1 MKKRNTMTLLELRA
15 TLSLASIFALRM
27 FGMFII
33 LPVFTLYAASLP
45 GGDNKFLVGFA
56 MGGYGLTQAILQ
68 IPLGIL
74 SDRIG
79 RKPVIVI
86 GLLVFAIGSF
96 IAAEA
101 STIPWI
107 IVGRLVQGSG
117 AISAAIIALT
127 GDLTREENRTSAMAM
142 IGVTIGLTFSASMV
156 LAPILSPFIGVPG
169 IFALTGVL
177 SLLAIF
183 VAIWVVPNPTHSTA
197 PPRGSLLTVL
207 STPALQKMDFGIF
220 ILHTTLMATFVVVP
234 TALRNLG
241 FAQNQHWKL
250 YLPVMV
256 ASFILMIPG
265 IILSHGKYR
274 KAVLTFSGW
283 SLMLVQLFLAFS
295 LNSFWG
301 IATVLLLFFIVFNLL
316 EASLPSMVTV
326 LAPPGAK
333 GAATGVFSTSQF
345 LGVFFGASSAG
356 AISQWLGPQFVP
368 VFCALLIFSWTLFIR
383 PLQFPNPTG
392 NSTNKS

>member
-1 MKKRNTMTLLELRA
+1 MTLLELRA

-56 MGGYGLTQAILQ
+56 MGCYGLTQALLQ

-79 RKPVIVI
+79 RKTVII
-86 GLLVFAIGSF
+86 SGLLIFAVGSF

-101 STIPWI
+101 TTLLWV
-107 IVGRLVQGSG
+107 IVGRLIQGSG

-127 GDLTREENRTSAMAM
+127 GDLTQEKNRTSAMAI
-142 IGVTIGLTFSASMV
+142 IGVTIGITFSASMV
-156 LAPILSPFIGVPG
+156 LAPMLSPLIGVPG
-169 IFALTGVL
+169 IFALTGIL

-183 VAIWVVPNPTHSTA
+183 VALWVVPNPKHHNA

-207 STPALQKMDFGIF
+207 SIPSLQRMDLGIF
-220 ILHTTLMATFVVVP
+220 ILHATLMATFVVVP
-234 TALRNLG
+234 TALTNLG
-241 FAQNQHWKL
+241 FAQTKHWKL

-256 ASFILMIPG
+256 ASFFLMIPG
-265 IILSHGKYR
+265 IILSHGRYR
-274 KAVLTFSGW
+274 KAVLMFSGW

-301 IATVLLLFFIVFNLL
+301 IASVLLLFFIIFNIL
-316 EASLPSMVTV
+316 EASIPSMVTV

-368 VFCALLIFSWTLFIR
+368 IFCALLIFIWTLFMR
-383 PLQFPNPTG
+383 PLQFPNTTHNPTD
-392 NSTNKS
+392 KP

>member
-45 GGDNKFLVGFA
+45 GGDNKFLVGLA

-68 IPLGIL
+68 IPLGML

-79 RKPVIVI
+79 RKQVIVA
-86 GLLVFAIGSF
+86 GLLIFALGSF
-96 IAAEA
+96 VAAEA
-101 STIPWI
+101 TTLPWI
-107 IVGRLVQGSG
+107 IVGRLIQGSG
-117 AISAAIIALT
+117 AIAAAIIALA
-127 GDLTREENRTSAMAM
+127 GDLTQENNRTSAMAI

-156 LAPILSPFIGVPG
+156 LAPLLSPIIGVPG

-183 VAIWVVPNPTHSTA
+183 VAIWVVPNPTHHNT

-207 STPALQKMDFGIF
+207 LTPALQRMDFGIF
-220 ILHTTLMATFVVVP
+220 VLHATLMATFVVVP
-234 TALRNLG
+234 SALTHLN
-241 FAQNQHWKL
+241 FEQAKHWKL
-250 YLPVMV
+250 YLPIMV

-274 KAVLTFSGW
+274 KTILTFSGW
-283 SLMLVQLFLAFS
+283 SLILVQLFLAFS

-301 IATVLLLFFIVFNLL
+301 IASVLLLFFTLFNIL
-316 EASLPSMVTV
+316 EASFPSMVTV
-326 LAPPGAK
+326 LAPLGAK

-356 AISQWLGPQFVP
+356 AISQWLGPQYVP
-368 VFCALLIFSWTLFIR
+368 IFCALLILIWTFFIHS
-383 PLQFPNPTG
+383 LQFPNPA
-392 NSTNKS
+392 NHSTNKP